1 MSIGTLSLIAVPLLT
16 LMMAGGDGSGGAA
29 SPTPTSTLA
38 ASSVP
43 QCAVAP
49 AESNPP
55 GGGGTPAQNQ
65 IDPDVYGR
73 ADMSKVTVFGF
84 SQVGWIRGTLDPQIA
99 EMVPDIV
106 PRAWNRWDRD
116 GLQPSD
122 FNFQAPA
129 AAHAQGTLFIG
140 ATTASVL
147 FADEPVFQ
155 QAATCNAAGQLVPHR
170 LNATT
175 STYYRASLASPA
187 YQDYLVKI
195 GEIQIDGG
203 VDGLFFDEQL
213 GTYNGATY
221 DGNEGFDDAN
231 IADFGGYLCAKYPG
245 LTADH
250 WTAKFGIVADDG
262 LDCSL
267 SADKRGRGFNY
278 RGYMARLGFQQVP
291 MSFRNPL
298 AAEWGWGGANTRVDL
313 SSGSFTTTYAN
324 LVYWHSIVLRLRNY
338 ARQKYGR
345 EILIT
350 ANGIFPFVDFQM
362 PNMYEYNS
370 DAPDGSTENYLPLS
384 GGHFDGTRSWQPALR
399 KFRQISRKL
408 VGYDMPMTLFIDWPG
423 QLMSTY
429 YQLPLQERQD
439 YMRCF
444 TAESY
449 SNSILFSLPLLTSM
463 PGDPTADQLNMMGLF
478 RQLRDF
484 YKGHETLYHSGTDTG
499 EQAAV
504 AVANV
509 MQNLVGFPDGSRVLH
524 LVNHNYAGGFVTQ
537 TNVEVSFPMPQR
549 PSSVTL
555 ASPDFPSDQ
564 AAAFTYAGGQVQVT
578 IPQLVSYVAVHS
590 RSPRRLRPPGRRL
603 GSMQQRLP
611 GSRASVMADE
621 AETSGPRPASSLP
634 APGCGACG

>member
-1 MSIGTLSLIAVPLLT
+1 MCIGTLSPIAALLLT
-16 LMMAGGDGSGGAA
+16 LMMTGCDGSGGPAT
-29 SPTPTSTLA
+29 PTPSPAATSALTPTA
-38 ASSVP
+38 VP
-43 QCAVAP
+43 QCTVAP

-84 SQVGWIRGTLDPQIA
+84 SQVGWIAGPLDPQIA
-99 EMVPDIV
+99 ELVPDIV

-147 FADEPVFQ
+147 FGDEPVFQ
-155 QAATCNAAGQLVPHR
+155 QAATCNAAGQLVPHGG
-170 LNATT
+170 NGT
-175 STYYRASLASPA
+175 STYYRASIASPA

-245 LTADH
+245 LTADQ
-250 WTAKFGIVADDG
+250 WTARFGIVAADG

-267 SADKRGRGFNY
+267 SADKRGRGFDY
-278 RGYMARLGFQQVP
+278 RGYMARRGFQQVP
-291 MSFRNPL
+291 MSVGNPL
-298 AAEWGWGGANTRVDL
+298 AAEWGWSGANTRVDL

-370 DAPDGSTENYLPLS
+370 DAPDGSTEDYLPLTG

-423 QLMSTY
+423 QLMNTY
-429 YQLPLQERQD
+429 YQLPLQDRQD

-449 SNSILFSLPLLTSM
+449 ANGILFSLPLLTSM
-463 PGDPTADQLNMMGLF
+463 PGDPTADQLGMMGQF

-484 YKGHETLYHSGTDTG
+484 YKGHETLYHGETDTG
-499 EQAAV
+499 KQAAV
-504 AVANV
+504 AVPNV
-509 MQNLVGFPDGSRVLH
+509 MQNLVGLPDGSRVLH
-524 LVNHNYAGGFVTQ
+524 LVNHNYAGGFVAQ
-537 TNVEVSFPMPQR
+537 TNVAVSFPMAQR

-564 AAAFTYAGGQVQVT
+564 AADFTYADGQVQVT
-578 IPQLVSYVAVHS
+578 VPQLVSYVAVHS
-590 RSPRRLRPPGRRL
+590 RRRLGLRPPGRRAAL
-603 GSMQQRLP
+603 
-611 GSRASVMADE
+611 
-621 AETSGPRPASSLP
+621 
-634 APGCGACG
+634 